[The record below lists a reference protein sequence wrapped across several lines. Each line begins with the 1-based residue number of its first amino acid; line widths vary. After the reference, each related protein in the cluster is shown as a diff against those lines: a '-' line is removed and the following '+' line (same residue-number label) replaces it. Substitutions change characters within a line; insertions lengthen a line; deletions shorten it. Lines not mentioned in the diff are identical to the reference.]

1 MRTVTTSALPIAGVL
16 VCAVP
21 ALAQAPVALVEEV
34 RGRPTGIEFMDYVS
48 VGKVIKLGGQD
59 SIALGYLRSCW
70 YETITGGTV
79 IVGIEQSN
87 VQGGKVTRTKV
98 ACDGGKIALTGR
110 QAQDSAGTIFRSAD
124 EEPLLT
130 LYGLSPFVE
139 ATGGDALL
147 IERTDGLEE
156 VHIVTLPA
164 RQGTRRSF
172 YDFATAKKRLTAGG
186 SYRAYRASIGSR
198 EIFFRIDPGA
208 KPSGVPI
215 ISRLL
220 RIPPA
225 S

>member
-1 MRTVTTSALPIAGVL
+1 MVRAMASAVAAAGMHIFG
-16 VCAVP
+16 AP
-21 ALAQAPVALVEEV
+21 ALAQTPVALVEDV
-34 RGRPTGIEFMDYVS
+34 RGNPAGIEIMDYVAT
-48 VGKVIKLGGQD
+48 GKVIKLSSRD
-59 SIALGYLRSCW
+59 SIVLGYLTSCW
-70 YETITGGTV
+70 HETVTGGTV
-79 IVGIEQSN
+79 IIGREQSD

-172 YDFATAKKRLTAGG
+172 YDFATAKKRLTAGS